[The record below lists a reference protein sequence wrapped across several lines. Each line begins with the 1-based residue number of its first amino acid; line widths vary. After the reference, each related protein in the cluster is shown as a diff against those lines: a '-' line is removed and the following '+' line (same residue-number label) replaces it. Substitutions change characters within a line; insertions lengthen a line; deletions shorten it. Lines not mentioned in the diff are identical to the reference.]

1 MTTFVLVPGAW
12 LGGWVWNRIIPLIE
26 KEGHR
31 AIPVTLTGEGDR
43 VHLSSREVG
52 VETAIQ
58 DVLNVIKYNDLED
71 FVLVGHS
78 FGGKVVPAVADRIPE
93 KVAML
98 LYLDAFRPA
107 KNVRTPQGSF
117 NPSEYGALQPGQWS
131 IPLTNEIVDM
141 IGKDVVGRDREW
153 LLDKAT
159 PWPLNHATQPIKLSP
174 KFEEIK
180 NSFIFCT
187 SGGDSVDEILSG
199 KWGKIDGPY
208 RVIDSGHWP
217 MITKPEELTSD
228 LIALSE
234 N

>member
-1 MTTFVLVPGAW
+1 MATFVLVPGAW
-12 LGGWVWNRIIPLIE
+12 LGGWAWNRIIPLLE

-31 AIPVTLTGEGDR
+31 AIPVTLTGAGDR
-43 VHLSSREVG
+43 VHLASPNVG

-58 DVLNVIKYNDLED
+58 DVLNVIQYNDLKN

-117 NPSEYGALQPGQWS
+117 NPSEYGPLQPGQWS

-141 IGKDVVGRDREW
+141 IGKDVVGSDRQW
-153 LLDKAT
+153 FLSKAT
-159 PWPLNHATQPIKLSP
+159 PWPLNHATQPVTLTS

-180 NSFIFCT
+180 NSFIFCK
-187 SGGDSVDEILSG
+187 SGGDPVEEILSG
-199 KWGKIDGPY
+199 KWGRIDGPY
-208 RVIDSGHWP
+208 RIIDSGHWP
-217 MITKPEELTSD
+217 MITRPEELVSD

-234 N
+234 S